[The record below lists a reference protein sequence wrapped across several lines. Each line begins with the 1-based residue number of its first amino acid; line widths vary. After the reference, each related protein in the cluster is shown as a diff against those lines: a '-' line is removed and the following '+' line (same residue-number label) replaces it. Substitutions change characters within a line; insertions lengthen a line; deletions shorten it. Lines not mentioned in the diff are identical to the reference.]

1 MYLKIEILSTSG
13 VLNLLPPAA
22 VLLESDTVSGTI
34 KEAPSYT
41 QIEVKLST
49 WVQCLN
55 TYISNF

>member
-41 QIEVKLST
+41 QIEVKL
-49 WVQCLN
+49 
-55 TYISNF
+55 